1 MARIYLS
8 ARFERK
14 AELRAVRAALVAQG
28 HEVNCRWLDKE
39 EDVRTDRERTVA
51 AYVCVNN
58 IWGCDVLVAFTEAHR
73 AAERGGRH
81 VELGVA
87 FALQGRRVEF
97 RVILVGPRE
106 ENIFHHLPGVEQVD
120 TVAALL
126 TLLKETG
133 T

>member
-8 ARFERK
+8 ARFERQ

-28 HEVNCRWLDKE
+28 HEVSCRWLDKE
-39 EDVRTDRERTVA
+39 KDVRTDQERECA
-51 AYVCVNN
+51 AVGCVND
-58 IWGCDVLVAFTEAHR
+58 IWGCEVFVAFTEFGPR
-73 AAERGGRH
+73 RAERGGRH
-81 VELGVA
+81 VEFGL
-87 FALQGRRVEF
+87 ALAWHR

>member
-14 AELRAVRAALVAQG
+14 AELRAVRAAESWWTWRLRYTVYL
-28 HEVNCRWLDKE
+28 NCPLR
-39 EDVRTDRERTVA
+39 
-51 AYVCVNN
+51 
-58 IWGCDVLVAFTEAHR
+58 
-73 AAERGGRH
+73 
-81 VELGVA
+81 
-87 FALQGRRVEF
+87 
-97 RVILVGPRE
+97 
-106 ENIFHHLPGVEQVD
+106 HLPGVEQVD

>member
-1 MARIYLS
+1 LA
-8 ARFERK
+8 
-14 AELRAVRAALVAQG
+14 
-28 HEVNCRWLDKE
+28 W
-39 EDVRTDRERTVA
+39 
-51 AYVCVNN
+51 
-58 IWGCDVLVAFTEAHR
+58 HR
-73 AAERGGRH
+73 
-81 VELGVA
+81 
-87 FALQGRRVEF
+87 